1 MRNIVIAI
9 TALALIGFWL
19 FASQNHEAVRV
30 EAIDDMGN
38 IEEMSVSSSLDS
50 DHMPNNPNLN
60 LVFDTDNLEEIYLA
74 GGCFWGLEAYMSRI
88 PGVYDVTSGYANGN
102 TEDPSYED
110 LIYRNSGHAET
121 VHILYDPK
129 LVTLDTILT
138 YYFNVIDP
146 TSLNKQGNDRGTQ
159 YRTGIYFSKD
169 MDLKVIDAALEQEQM
184 KYKKDIVVEVEALE
198 HYYLAETYHQ
208 DYLDKN
214 PNGYCHID
222 LDSVPEDLSIYTKP
236 SDDEIKEMLTPLQYK
251 VTQEGGTERAFQN
264 EYWDNKE
271 SGIYVD
277 IVTGEPLFSSK
288 DKYKSGTGWP
298 SFTKPIEMGIIK
310 EEEDNKLFV
319 TRTEI
324 KSLIGDSHLGHVFND
339 GPIDKGGLRYCV
351 NSAALKFIAEEDMEE
366 MGYGH
371 LLYLFE

>member
-1 MRNIVIAI
+1 MRNILIAV
-9 TALALIGFWL
+9 TAVALLGFWFL
-19 FASQNHEAVRV
+19 ANQNYSDSRQEFIGV
-30 EAIDDMGN
+30 EK
-38 IEEMSVSSSLDS
+38 ELPVSSVLDTA
-50 DHMPNNPNLN
+50 HMPENPNN
-60 LVFDTDNLEEIYLA
+60 KVTFDVDNLKEIHLA

-88 PGVYDVTSGYANGN
+88 YGVYDVTSGYANGK
-102 TEDPSYED
+102 TENPSYED
-110 LIYRNSGHAET
+110 LIYRDSGHAET
-121 VHILYDPK
+121 VHILYDPN

-159 YRTGIYFSKD
+159 YRTGIYYTDD
-169 MDLKVIDAALEQEQM
+169 MDLDVIKSKIMSEQD
-184 KYKKDIVVEVEALE
+184 KYTRNIVVEVEPLE

-236 SDDEIKEMLTPLQYK
+236 SDEEIKEMLTDLQYK
-251 VTQEGGTERAFQN
+251 VTQEDGTERAFQN

-271 SGIYVD
+271 QGIYVD
-277 IVTGEPLFSSK
+277 IVTGEPLFSSI
-288 DKYKSGTGWP
+288 DKYDSGTGWP

-310 EEEDNKLFV
+310 EEVDNKLFT
-319 TRTEI
+319 TRTEVSS
-324 KSLIGDSHLGHVFND
+324 KIGDTHLGHVFPD
-339 GPIDKGGLRYCV
+339 GPKDKGGLRYCI
-351 NSAALKFIAEEDMEE
+351 NSASLRFIALEDMDA